1 MAKTLKL
8 SWVNK
13 GVDELFGMIRILESN
28 CDFSKQVEFVLR
40 IVLFLSA
47 SPLLLPPRLEEPQ
60 RGLDQLAAVLVE
72 RPAPVQRLG
81 QRRVAPHKHTYT
93 VGSSSSA
100 DRGSGHPSRR
110 CVPGDGPKTLVP
122 HHVLLLRRAGG
133 FSSPARRSG
142 NPSVLR
148 HTVPWLLIHRGTSP

>member
-47 SPLLLPPRLEEPQ
+47 SPLLLPARLEEPQ
-60 RGLDQLAAVLVE
+60 RGLDQLAAVHVE

-81 QRRVAPHKHTYT
+81 QRQFPPHKHT
-93 VGSSSSA
+93 
-100 DRGSGHPSRR
+100 
-110 CVPGDGPKTLVP
+110 
-122 HHVLLLRRAGG
+122 
-133 FSSPARRSG
+133 
-142 NPSVLR
+142 
-148 HTVPWLLIHRGTSP
+148 HTVSFALPKRTSHWCLDRRFVRRLQLDGLDKW